1 MKCCTEKDELV
12 CDAEPEGPVGKA
24 VKFCKGGSSHLTLP
38 LTSSISVNSML
49 ENDFVTK
56 QDLAILS
63 SIIQPLPHRDLFLP
77 THLQCLV
84 SLANPW
90 LSPKYQRNE
99 KLFLFSKGLEI
110 NKGYNVYFED

>member
-12 CDAEPEGPVGKA
+12 CDAESEGPVGKA